1 MSNRVIPIAI
11 IAVVV
16 IGAGLGYLFF
26 LRPSQPELPN
36 GGEEPPNGDMEIV
49 FTTTDGDELTIDDLL
64 ADEKPLIIY
73 FFATWCPTCR
83 KDLENLN
90 ATHPQYKEE
99 ISVLVVGF
107 DRTES
112 LDKIR
117 DYKEGRN
124 YEWPFAAYNSDA
136 VTEFQV
142 VSQASKVGISLEGEV
157 VFTRG
162 YGVMSGDGW
171 KDLFQELT

>member
-1 MSNRVIPIAI
+1 MSNRALPIAI

-26 LRPSQPELPN
+26 LKPN
-36 GGEEPPNGDMEIV
+36 HPEPPAVNDDAEIV
-49 FTTTDGDELTIDDLL
+49 FTTTDGDEVTIDDLL
-64 ADEKPLIIY
+64 AEKKPLVIY

-90 ATHPQYKEE
+90 ATHPQYEEE

-107 DRTES
+107 DPTES

-124 YEWPFAAYNSDA
+124 YPWPFAAYNKDA
-136 VTEFQV
+136 VTEFKV

-157 VFTRG
+157 VFTQG
-162 YGVMSGDGW
+162 YGVVSEDGW
-171 KDLFQELT
+171 KDLFRELT

>member
-1 MSNRVIPIAI
+1 MSNRTIPVVI

-16 IGAGLGYLFF
+16 IGAGLGYLLFF
-26 LRPSQPELPN
+26 RPSQPELPN
-36 GGEEPPNGDMEIV
+36 GDNEPPNGDTEIV
-49 FTTTDGDELTIDDLL
+49 FTLTTGDEVTIDDLL
-64 ADEKPLIIY
+64 VDEKPLIIY

-90 ATHPQYKEE
+90 ATHPQYEEE

-157 VFTRG
+157 VFTEG
-162 YGVMSGDGW
+162 YGVVSVDGW
-171 KDLFQELT
+171 KHLFRELT